1 MRKKLEG
8 KKNDKQR
15 GKKKD
20 TVSRGKKWDANHV
33 VGMQPV
39 VCQNS
44 KEKIQ
49 IFKETYQIII

>member
-20 TVSRGKKWDANHV
+20 TVSRGKK
-33 VGMQPV
+33 
-39 VCQNS
+39 
-44 KEKIQ
+44 
-49 IFKETYQIII
+49 